1 MLQLASNQKENEM
14 ALFIVDV
21 EADGPYPGDY
31 SMVSF
36 GIVKVQ
42 NDMASAP
49 SFYGK
54 VAPISD
60 IWLPEALAVSGHTR
74 EETLSFDQASVVMPQ
89 AMTFVNEQKGE
100 GHAVFISDNN
110 GFDWQFINYYMHKYA
125 GSNPFG
131 FSSRRIGDFFA
142 GLERNFKAANNWKR
156 MRTTAHDHNPV
167 NDARG
172 NGEALI
178 AIAKKHNIT
187 FPL

>member
-1 MLQLASNQKENEM
+1 M

-36 GIVKVQ
+36 GIVRVQ
-42 NDMASAP
+42 EDMANAP

-60 IWLPEALAVSGHTR
+60 IWLPDALAVSGHTR
-74 EETLSFDQASVVMPQ
+74 EETLLFDPANVVMPE
-89 AMTFVNEQKGE
+89 AVKFVYDNAGSS
-100 GHAVFISDNN
+100 HAVFVSDNN
-110 GFDWQFINYYMHKYA
+110 GFDWQFWNYYSHKYA
-125 GSNPFG
+125 GGNPFG
-131 FSSRRIGDFFA
+131 FSSRRIGDFAA
-142 GLERNFKAANNWKR
+142 GLEKNYKNANSWKKLKV
-156 MRTTAHDHNPV
+156 TKHDHNPV

-178 AIAKKHNIT
+178 ALAKKHKIT
-187 FPL
+187 LPL